1 MTVANERGLN
11 PKLSGAS
18 SEELLVE
25 LAARRA
31 ILVSAMSA
39 ELAVWSQIA
48 GPPSAAAPL
57 PPSPTSTGAAV
68 TSPPKTAKAPAKPK
82 RRKRK
87 GAAKAQR
94 PSTAPAAGAG
104 NPRAKSASGKTSSEY
119 ALEVLAAA
127 KGPLAPKDIAPRM
140 LKAGWHSDSP
150 NPTAVAVTMLKKLAA
165 EGKVKKTE
173 GKNEFRALRSSP

>member
-11 PKLSGAS
+11 PKFKGAS
-18 SEELLVE
+18 SEELLAE

-31 ILVSAMSA
+31 VLVSAMSA

-48 GPPSAAAPL
+48 GPPQAATPL

-68 TSPPKTAKAPAKPK
+68 ASPKTAKAPAKPK
-82 RRKRK
+82 RRKRR
-87 GAAKAQR
+87 GAAKAR
-94 PSTAPAAGAG
+94 HPSSAPAAKAG

-150 NPTAVAVTMLKKLAA
+150 NPAAVAVTMLKKLAA
-165 EGKVKKTE
+165 EGKVRKTE